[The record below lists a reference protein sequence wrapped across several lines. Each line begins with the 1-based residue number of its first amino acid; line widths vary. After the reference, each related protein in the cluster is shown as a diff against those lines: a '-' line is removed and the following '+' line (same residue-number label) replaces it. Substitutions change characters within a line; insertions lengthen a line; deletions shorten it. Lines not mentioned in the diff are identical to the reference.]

1 VGWAPRFGLWAH
13 KASATGKE
21 EAVMS
26 ERPDGRGGGS
36 TGQTVEGIRTE
47 FSTGQLVYS
56 SIIAFLAWVVCVYDY
71 IMFGTLLPKIGGDFG
86 WSTTIIGAI
95 STIVSIGIMIVA
107 LLVGPL
113 IDYLGRK
120 RALILT
126 TAGTALSSG
135 LTGITPVA
143 IAAPFLTIIRGISG
157 LGYSEQAVN
166 TTYLNEIYGNRRG
179 RGFIYAFIQGGWP
192 IGVLLA
198 AAFTSL
204 LLGSVGWRGVFLLAT
219 IPALIVAGLGTRLRE
234 SPRFLAMQRIR
245 QLENENK
252 HADAVEIGRHFDID
266 VHHVKESTLRQIF
279 EPDIR
284 RHTIFLA
291 LAFLTNWIGIQVFVV
306 LGTTVLTAGKHAA
319 FSSAL
324 IVLIVSNAAAYI
336 GYLCHGFVGDRIGRR
351 LTIAGGW
358 VISGLAY
365 TLMLFGPSSDSFV
378 LTMYTIG
385 LFFIIG
391 PYAALLF
398 FMGESFPTR
407 VRGTGASFVN
417 AMGPIGAVVGSG
429 LFTAFLAL
437 SGNNTVLAAFLAGG
451 LATILSGFLMLGTRD
466 VKDARQAE
474 VLPEEDE
481 EGLAPAR

>member
-1 VGWAPRFGLWAH
+1 MVD
-13 KASATGKE
+13 
-21 EAVMS
+21 
-26 ERPDGRGGGS
+26 RPDRGGEGS
-36 TGQTVEGIRTE
+36 TGTTVGGIETTISRNN
-47 FSTGQLVYS
+47 LIYS
-56 SIIAFLAWVVCVYDY
+56 SIVAFLAWVVCVYDY
-71 IMFGTLLPKIGGDFG
+71 IMFGTLLPVMADDFG
-86 WSTTIIGAI
+86 WSPATSTAIATVVAIGTFFVAI
-95 STIVSIGIMIVA
+95 
-107 LLVGPL
+107 LVGPL

-120 RALILT
+120 KALIVT
-126 TAGTALSSG
+126 TAGTAISSG
-135 LTGITPVA
+135 LTGLTPA
-143 IAAPFLTIIRGISG
+143 GFAAPYLAIVRSISG

-166 TTYLNEIYGNRRG
+166 TTYLNEIYGNRKS

-198 AAFTSL
+198 AAFSAL

-219 IPALIVAGLGTRLRE
+219 IPALIVAALGARLRE
-234 SPRFLAMQRIR
+234 SPRFLAMQRVR
-245 QLENENK
+245 QLENEGQ
-252 HADAVEIGRHFDID
+252 HEEAVELGRHFDID
-266 VHHVKESTLRQIF
+266 VHHVRESTLQQIF

-291 LAFLTNWIGIQVFVV
+291 LAFLTNWIGIQVFAV
-306 LGTTVLTAGKHAA
+306 LGTTVLTDGKGVA
-319 FSSAL
+319 FGSAL
-324 IVLIVSNAAAYI
+324 VVLIVSNAAAYI

-365 TLMLFGPSSDSFV
+365 TLMLFGPDSDTFV

-417 AMGPIGAVVGSG
+417 AMGPFGAIAGSG
-429 LFTAFLAL
+429 LLTVFLSVSGGNMVLSAFLSGALATLL
-437 SGNNTVLAAFLAGG
+437 SGL
-451 LATILSGFLMLGTRD
+451 LMLGTRD
-466 VKDARQAE
+466 VKDPREAE
-474 VLPEEDE
+474 VLPE
-481 EGLAPAR
+481 